1 MNKIIAEIGSVHDGK
16 LSLALKLI
24 KKAALS
30 GADIVK
36 FQMHISEHESLKNAP
51 SPKYFNDEDRYSYF
65 KRTSFTL
72 LEWKKIKN
80 YCKKNNT
87 EFLCSPFSIEA
98 VDLLEKINVKYY
110 KVPSGE
116 LTNLPLLE
124 KLKKTGKTIIL
135 STGMSNYREID
146 NAVKIFDKKKI
157 ILLQCSSIYPCP
169 LDQVGINVI
178 KEFSKKYKCQV
189 GFSDHTLGS
198 SASFAAAT
206 VGASVIEKHFTL
218 SRKMYGSDAK
228 NSMEPDEFKL
238 FSKTIKEI
246 WHINKCDINK
256 NNIKK
261 FKNMKMIF
269 EKSIYAK
276 NNLPKGHR
284 IKFNDLSFKKPCKYL
299 RADKYKTL
307 IGKVLVKTIK
317 KDEPINVKNIK
328 R

>member
-36 FQMHISEHESLKNAP
+36 FQMHIAECETLKNAP
-51 SPKYFNDEDRYSYF
+51 NPKYFNNEDRYSYF

-72 LEWKKIKN
+72 KEWKKIKK
-80 YCKKNNT
+80 YCEQNNT

-124 KLKKTGKTIIL
+124 KLKKTGKKIIL
-135 STGMSNYREID
+135 STGMSNYKEID

-178 KEFSKKYKCQV
+178 NEFFKRYKCKV
-189 GFSDHTLGS
+189 GFSDHTLGF
-198 SASFAAAT
+198 SAAFLAASR
-206 VGASVIEKHFTL
+206 GASLIEKHFTL

-228 NSMEPDEFKL
+228 NSMEPDEFKI
-238 FSKTIKEI
+238 FSKTIK
-246 WHINKCDINK
+246 
-256 NNIKK
+256 K
-261 FKNMKMIF
+261 F
-269 EKSIYAK
+269 
-276 NNLPKGHR
+276 G
-284 IKFNDLSFKKPCKYL
+284 
-299 RADKYKTL
+299 TL
-307 IGKVLVKTIK
+307 T
-317 KDEPINVKNIK
+317 NVI
-328 R
+328 